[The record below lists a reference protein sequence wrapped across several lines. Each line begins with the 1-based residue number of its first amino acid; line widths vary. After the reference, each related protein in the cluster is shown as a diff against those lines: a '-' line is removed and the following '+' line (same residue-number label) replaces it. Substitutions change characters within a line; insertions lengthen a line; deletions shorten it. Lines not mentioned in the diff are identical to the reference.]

1 MKICSL
7 SLDMYYIVHI
17 KLKHLTERRT
27 AQMSDKVE
35 FLLVA
40 TFAMSML
47 SMCFSVM
54 TYWHIMTSN
63 SNNDRRIMRMTREL
77 TDLKRDLS
85 CERSKRIKAESDA
98 AFYSDQL
105 YGDNMDINELLKE
118 F

>member
-1 MKICSL
+1 
-7 SLDMYYIVHI
+7 
-17 KLKHLTERRT
+17 
-27 AQMSDKVE
+27 MSDKVE
-35 FLLVA
+35 FLLV
-40 TFAMSML
+40 TIFAMSML

-85 CERSKRIKAESDA
+85 KERSKRIKAESDA
-98 AFYSDQL
+98 VFYSDQL
-105 YGDNMDINELLKE
+105 YGDNVDINELLKE